1 MGKEIKSAIIRDMT
15 RCIVCGSPYIQVH
28 HVYGA
33 SNRKISDRY
42 GYIVPLCMSHHTAGP
57 SSVHFNRDFDLRLK
71 KLAQKHFEA
80 QNGTRDEFIR
90 IFGRNYL

>member
-1 MGKEIKSAIIRDMT
+1 MGKEVESAIIRNMKE
-15 RCIVCGSPYIQVH
+15 CIVCGSPYIQVH
-28 HVYGA
+28 HVFGA

-42 GYIVPLCMSHHTAGP
+42 GYIVPLCMLHHTAGP
-57 SSVHFNRDFDLRLK
+57 ASVHFNRDFDLHLK
-71 KLAQKHFEA
+71 KVSQKHFEA